1 MNVTNPDK
9 AQSNHAGESSQ
20 QLAEDRTDLAED
32 RTVLAH
38 ERSFAS
44 WLRTGLAAVGVAI
57 GFNALFKTLEPGW
70 VAKAIATVFLLI
82 AIAIFVSAH
91 RRADTVISRLEPHE
105 VESLKPVWARS
116 ISWAFVLATIA
127 LGAAMWLLIEA

>member
-1 MNVTNPDK
+1 VTEPDK
-9 AQSNHAGESSQ
+9 SDSNHAGEDSQ
-20 QLAEDRTDLAED
+20 DLAIERTDLAED

-44 WLRTGLAAVGVAI
+44 WLRTGLASVGIAI
-57 GFNALFKTLEPGW
+57 AFNALFKSLEPAW
-70 VAKAIATVFLLI
+70 VAKAIATVFL
-82 AIAIFVSAH
+82 AIAIVIFISAN
-91 RRADTVISRLEPHE
+91 RRTNTVISRLQAHE
-105 VESLKPVWARS
+105 VAALKPVRANL